1 MSTQQTQQSN
11 MEMQTL
17 NQSNTEKPDADSTVV
32 DDQQTKVS
40 EMTTNT
46 DGSVDETRDKE
57 DTASKM

>member
-1 MSTQQTQQSN
+1 

>member
-1 MSTQQTQQSN
+1 
-11 MEMQTL
+11 MEMLTL